1 MPRRALLVAVSVV
14 ALATAP
20 GGAALAVESPAADAI
35 AASATTTAAV
45 PEALVGSLAWPVP
58 RALVLRA
65 FAAPTSRWGAG
76 HRGVDVAAEPGA
88 AVVAAT
94 SGAVTFAGTVVDR
107 PLVTIR
113 MDGVPW
119 EVLVTVEPVEPSVGV
134 GDVVAAGD
142 RIGTLQGGHRPCGAC
157 IHLGVRIDDAY
168 ANPMALLGAE
178 RAVLLPL
185 EAPTAAAYARGCA
198 VRYDAVS
205 RSSET
210 CV

>member
-1 MPRRALLVAVSVV
+1 MPRRALLVALSIV

-20 GGAALAVESPAADAI
+20 GGAALAVEPPASDAV
-35 AASATTTAAV
+35 AEPATTAAAV

-58 RALVLRA
+58 RGPVLRA

-76 HRGVDVAAEPGA
+76 HRGVDVAAQPGA

-94 SGAVTFAGTVVDR
+94 SGTVTFAGTVVDR

-113 MDGVPW
+113 VEGVPW
-119 EVLVTVEPVEPSVGV
+119 EVLVTVEPVEPSVGA

-157 IHLGVRIDDAY
+157 VHLGVRIDDAY
-168 ANPMALLGAE
+168 VNPLALLGAE

-185 EAPTAAAYARGCA
+185 DAPTATAYARGCA